1 MSKEIAPASEPAKE
15 RQTSRKR
22 LRQAEPK
29 PDSAAVPIEYAFEDE
44 FEDEFDE
51 QAYLRQHPE
60 VAAAISEG
68 HLPNALFHFRVFSTK
83 PRPAT
88 ATAQRAMSPQ
98 QNGAAAAQPEAV
110 RPKAPNQPVGQE
122 PTQPREPVR
131 LPPQNFGPG
140 SVDAVVISQTG
151 AMFVIGWAADRE
163 APLQRISVQIEDG
176 RSREWPAPQLI
187 RFRRT
192 DAEKALGLGPTRG
205 LGFCGLLFGD
215 AKANGGR
222 AKSCAVKLSAG
233 DGSSA
238 EFPVMPRLVSDV
250 ELRELML
257 GYLSSVEFMGNNQ
270 VEAFFRLDGYLG
282 DALIRHSRTITR
294 SIVGG
299 ASLERF
305 ETAPGH
311 FKGSIVVCLYGKAE
325 FQFVQNALFA
335 AGAGARDYEYI
346 YVSNSPELIEQL
358 HKIAAIA
365 QRIYDLPISIV
376 ALPGNAGFGAANN
389 AAARYANS
397 DRIILLNPD
406 VLPMDSDWS
415 AAHSRIL
422 AERPADETRLFG
434 SRLFYADGSL
444 MHAGMYVDVDW
455 GISAADFEIRRR
467 PMLRVEHYGKGAPK
481 DAEMFRGSRP
491 VSAVSGAFMSMDRDW
506 FERIGG
512 FAEDY
517 IFAYYEDA
525 DLCLRSWD
533 RGSPAWVHELDFW
546 HLEGKGASTPLPH
559 HKGAATV
566 NRWQFTREWHDRVAA
581 ELLGRV
587 TPSAP
592 SKLRAVS

>member
-44 FEDEFDE
+44 FE
-51 QAYLRQHPE
+51 
-60 VAAAISEG
+60 
-68 HLPNALFHFRVFSTK
+68 
-83 PRPAT
+83 
-88 ATAQRAMSPQ
+88 Q

-110 RPKAPNQPVGQE
+110 RPKAANQPVGQE

-163 APLQRISVQIEDG
+163 APLQRILVQIEDG
-176 RSREWPAPQLI
+176 SRREWPAAQLI

-215 AKANGGR
+215 AKANGGG
-222 AKSCAVKLSAG
+222 AKPCAVKLSAA

-238 EFPVMPRLVSDV
+238 EFPVMQRLVSDV

-346 YVSNSPELIEQL
+346 YVSNSPELIEML
-358 HKIAAIA
+358 CKTA
-365 QRIYDLPISIV
+365 QISQRAYGLNV
-376 ALPGNAGFGAANN
+376 SVVMLPGNAGFGAANN
-389 AAARYANS
+389 VAAQHARS
-397 DRIILLNPD
+397 RRLLIVNPD
-406 VLPMDSDWS
+406 VFPMDRNW
-415 AAHSRIL
+415 AAQHNDAVEQL
-422 AERPADETRLFG
+422 PAEQTKLFG
-434 SRLFYADGSL
+434 PRLFYADGSL

-566 NRWQFTREWHDRVAA
+566 NRWQFTREWHDRVTA

>member
-1 MSKEIAPASEPAKE
+1 MSKEIAPASEPTKE

-29 PDSAAVPIEYAFEDE
+29 PDSAAVPIEYA

-83 PRPAT
+83 PRPAA

-110 RPKAPNQPVGQE
+110 RPRAANQPVVQE

-131 LPPQNFGPG
+131 LPSKNFGPG

-176 RSREWPAPQLI
+176 SRREWPGAQLI

-192 DAEKALGLGPTRG
+192 DAEKALGLGPTHG

-215 AKANGGR
+215 AEANGGG
-222 AKSCAVKLSAG
+222 AKPSAVKLSAA

-238 EFPVMPRLVSDV
+238 KFPVTPRLVSDV
-250 ELRELML
+250 ELRELIL

-270 VEAFFRLDGYLG
+270 VEAFFGLDGYLG

-346 YVSNSPELIEQL
+346 YVSNSPELIEML
-358 HKIAAIA
+358 CKTA
-365 QRIYDLPISIV
+365 QISRRAYGLNV
-376 ALPGNAGFGAANN
+376 SVVMLPGNAGFGAANN
-389 AAARYANS
+389 VAAQHARS
-397 DRIILLNPD
+397 RRLLIVNPD
-406 VLPMDSDWS
+406 VFPMDRNW
-415 AAHSRIL
+415 AAQHNDAVEQL
-422 AERPADETRLFG
+422 PAEQTKLFG
-434 SRLFYADGSL
+434 PRLFYADGSL

-506 FERIGG
+506 FERVGG

-566 NRWQFTREWHDRVAA
+566 NRWQFTREWHDRVTA